1 MKQKKIGSINKSR
14 VSKLHTLKFM
24 TGIVIADRIE
34 SNSKI
39 AQMFWESVIYNL
51 EGWGKFMEQRQK

>member
-34 SNSKI
+34 SSNKTYI
-39 AQMFWESVIYNL
+39 I
-51 EGWGKFMEQRQK
+51 

>member
-1 MKQKKIGSINKSR
+1 
-14 VSKLHTLKFM
+14 M

-34 SNSKI
+34 SNNKI

-51 EGWGKFMEQRQK
+51 EGWWNFMEQRQKF